1 MEELLKKLK
10 NCSRLM
16 ELEDSIPY
24 WESRI
29 PEQRNRIG
37 EMQWNLRQKE
47 QALAA
52 CENPTVFQRL
62 LGRAEEKKKLLN
74 RQLQELTSARM
85 AAQWELEG
93 LEKKIQAGKQ
103 ERLDLS
109 DSREVYATARV
120 EAILTPAQESRLMME
135 EISAF
140 VPLAME
146 TAWRILD
153 ALEESRPW
161 MQRDTVGQ
169 NSRKTECLAR
179 AEEGA
184 RQLCEILSL
193 LPEGIAP
200 VGSYLS
206 DPYAY
211 LWDVN
216 SEEEQLERLNRA
228 REQLRTL
235 QNQLKLVLGE

>member
-1 MEELLKKLK
+1 MEELLKKMK

-16 ELEDSIPY
+16 ELEGSIPY

-29 PEQRNRIG
+29 PELRNRIR

-52 CENPTVFQRL
+52 CENPTLFQRL

-74 RQLQELTSARM
+74 GQILQLTAARM

-93 LEKKIQAGKQ
+93 LEQEIGEGKR
-103 ERLDLS
+103 ERLDLA
-109 DSREVYATARV
+109 DSREVYAAARA

-135 EISAF
+135 EISVF

-153 ALEESRPW
+153 ALEEARPW
-161 MQRDTVGQ
+161 MRRDTVGQ
-169 NSRKTECLAR
+169 NSRKTECLGR

-184 RQLCEILSL
+184 RQLCDILSL

-206 DPYAY
+206 DPHAY

-216 SEEEQLERLNRA
+216 SEEEQLERLHRA
-228 REQLRTL
+228 QEQIRTL